1 MQVQSACFSP
11 DGEVIVAGTV
21 TGKWVVLD
29 SRTRELHGLHQD
41 TGAEPITTVSFSP
54 DGHKLALSS
63 RAAIQARSICF
74 SSVPIFLDAVASQVS
89 APVTH

>member
-1 MQVQSACFSP
+1 MLIVRSLEQLVSSAWEMYS
-11 DGEVIVAGTV
+11 VA
-21 TGKWVVLD
+21 
-29 SRTRELHGLHQD
+29 RELHGLHQD

-74 SSVPIFLDAVASQVS
+74 SSVPIFLDAVTSQVL
-89 APVTH
+89 THVSQ